1 MALKALT
8 LVTLMLA
15 VLFMNK
21 LALVIAV
28 ALEVVDGV
36 ISSWHKSTPSR
47 P

>member
-8 LVTLMLA
+8 LVTLVLA

-28 ALEVVDGV
+28 VLEVIDGV
-36 ISSWHKSTPSR
+36 ISSWRKSTASR
-47 P
+47 A